1 MFNDVGRAP
10 RCFRFALTRPPRRA
24 QLVSPFMPVVLV
36 WLMVGKKAVARIRT
50 GARRP
55 PPSVTLPDV
64 RAYLSPTGLLV
75 AGALTLFVCQ
85 LLRSVAGVAYE
96 RVCAYSAFMMVLVAV
111 PFTVARHE
119 QQRRLRSG
127 SSATERSV
135 SRRKRPRFLSS
146 AVDVTPV
153 LTPQQALM

>member
-1 MFNDVGRAP
+1 
-10 RCFRFALTRPPRRA
+10 
-24 QLVSPFMPVVLV
+24 VSPFLPVVLV

-50 GARRP
+50 GAHRP
-55 PPSVTLPDV
+55 PPFIALPDA
-64 RAYLSPTGLLV
+64 RALRLPTGLMV

-96 RVCAYSAFMMVLVAV
+96 RVCAYSVFMLVLVAV

-127 SSATERSV
+127 SSAAERSV
-135 SRRKRPRFLSS
+135 SRRKRGTRPRFLSS